1 MLGDMWVKVLL
12 PLTILFSSSD
22 TLPQNTF
29 ISPGVTGVQ
38 AESKEAM
45 KKHGH
50 ALFAAALNSGAEREE
65 YAKISNRQLD
75 YGTLHAVCNAFQ
87 PLRPLARK

>member
-1 MLGDMWVKVLL
+1 MVGDMWVKVLL
-12 PLTILFSSSD
+12 LLTIWFSSRD

-29 ISPGVTGVQ
+29 ISSGVTGVQ

-50 ALFAAALNSGAEREE
+50 ALLQLHRILEQREKNMAKYQIDSLNMHSAC
-65 YAKISNRQLD
+65 SL
-75 YGTLHAVCNAFQ
+75 
-87 PLRPLARK
+87 